1 MDLIDP
7 NYNIPQ
13 SLILNSPQT
22 HDSQNVF
29 LDRLKIVKGFKSCS
43 SYCYHGYTLDGKQ
56 IINLDFQEYID
67 ENVKSWYEF
76 YASDEDKKLFEK
88 YFKLGKIRANG
99 YVFNSKSSWKNN
111 TRIVFLFGNYIPIFQ
126 IRIEL
131 LDEPFDST
139 LLQKENYSFHNL
151 QICEANKIDSS
162 TLKKINFRTLNASF
176 IALQCSNLES
186 DHRFILASDNRTKS
200 LILFNKHLRV
210 VGQFKIQNMIANFPY
225 IKVKKNTIAFVTNL
239 EDMKYNFLGQSNGFV
254 ITRFEVKNDPYEDK
268 EEFENLIM
276 GGQNFIHA
284 QEIEVNNAKQK
295 MNLSQEKKSK
305 MHDKLRIFF
314 ADNYIRWTGT
324 LLLRYAIMVKN
335 SALRQYEAVP
345 VTFIPGF

>member
-1 MDLIDP
+1 
-7 NYNIPQ
+7 
-13 SLILNSPQT
+13 
-22 HDSQNVF
+22 
-29 LDRLKIVKGFKSCS
+29 
-43 SYCYHGYTLDGKQ
+43 
-56 IINLDFQEYID
+56 
-67 ENVKSWYEF
+67 
-76 YASDEDKKLFEK
+76 
-88 YFKLGKIRANG
+88 
-99 YVFNSKSSWKNN
+99 
-111 TRIVFLFGNYIPIFQ
+111 
-126 IRIEL
+126 
-131 LDEPFDST
+131 
-139 LLQKENYSFHNL
+139 
-151 QICEANKIDSS
+151 
-162 TLKKINFRTLNASF
+162 
-176 IALQCSNLES
+176 
-186 DHRFILASDNRTKS
+186 
-200 LILFNKHLRV
+200 
-210 VGQFKIQNMIANFPY
+210 MIANFPY